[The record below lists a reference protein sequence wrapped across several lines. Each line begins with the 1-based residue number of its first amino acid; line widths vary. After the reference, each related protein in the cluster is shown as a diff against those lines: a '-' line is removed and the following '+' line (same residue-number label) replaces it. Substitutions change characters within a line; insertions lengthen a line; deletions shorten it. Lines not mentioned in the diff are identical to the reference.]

1 MSDHDVSPL
10 LEALPRPARTTG
22 FPAAVLWDMDG
33 TLVDSEKV
41 WDISLDDLAAELG
54 GTLSLPT
61 RQAMVGSNQERTIAM
76 LFTEL
81 GLDHVEPELAAASA
95 WLTKRTAELFTLG
108 LPWRPGALEALRMVR
123 ASGLPTALVTSTQR
137 ELTELA
143 LDSIGREFFD
153 FTLCGD
159 EVSRTKPHP
168 EPYLTAAARLGVA
181 PADCVVVEDSP
192 TGAASAA
199 AAGCT
204 VLVVPC
210 EVPVEPGPRR
220 VFRDTLENLDLATL
234 AGLPAEHI
242 DDTAR

>member
-1 MSDHDVSPL
+1 MTSGRMT
-10 LEALPRPARTTG
+10 A

-33 TLVDSEKV
+33 TLVDSEKI

-54 GTLSLPT
+54 GTLSLAT
-61 RQAMVGSNQERTIAM
+61 RQAMVGSNQERTIEM
-76 LFTEL
+76 IFVEL
-81 GLDHVEPELAAASA
+81 GLPLVADKLAEASS
-95 WLTKRTAELFTLG
+95 WLTKRTAELFAGG
-108 LPWRPGALEALRMVR
+108 LPWRPGALEALRLVR

-137 ELTELA
+137 DLTELA

-159 EVSRTKPHP
+159 EVTRTKPHP
-168 EPYLTAAARLGVA
+168 EPYLTAAARLGVD

-192 TGAASAA
+192 TGVAAAA
-199 AAGCT
+199 AAGAV

-220 VFRDTLENLDLATL
+220 VFRESLTGLDLAAL
-234 AGLPAEHI
+234 AGLRAELI

>member
-1 MSDHDVSPL
+1 M
-10 LEALPRPARTTG
+10 TG

-54 GTLSLPT
+54 GTLSLAT
-61 RQAMVGSNQERTIAM
+61 RKAMTGSSQDRTITM

-81 GLDHVEPELAAASA
+81 GRPHDPAEMAAASA
-95 WLTKRTAELFTLG
+95 WLTKRTGELFSAG
-108 LPWRPGALEALRMVR
+108 LPWRPGALAALRLVR

-137 ELTELA
+137 DLTELA

-153 FTLCGD
+153 LTLCGD
-159 EVSRTKPHP
+159 EVGRTKPHP
-168 EPYLTAAARLGVA
+168 EPYLTAAERLGVE

-192 TGAASAA
+192 TGVTAAA

-220 VFRDTLENLDLATL
+220 VFRDTLAGLDLATL
-234 AGLPAEHI
+234 AGLRGELIA
-242 DDTAR
+242 DTAH